1 MEKYLSW
8 MNSTELNQA
17 IKLPNILLNKTDMLF
32 YAGHLQW

>member
-8 MNSTELNQA
+8 MDSTKLKQA
-17 IKLPNILLNKTDMLF
+17 IKLPSILLSKTDTLV